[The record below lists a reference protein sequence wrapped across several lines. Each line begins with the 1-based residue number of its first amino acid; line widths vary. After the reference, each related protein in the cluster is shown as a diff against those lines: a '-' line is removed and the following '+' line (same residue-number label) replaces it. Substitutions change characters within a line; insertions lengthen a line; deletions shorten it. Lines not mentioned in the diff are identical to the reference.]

1 MMQSIHLLIDQ
12 LEDEK
17 RIDLDLNLVSV
28 SFLNQHL
35 RNILAYLYFEI
46 LAFDSRPI
54 EDILLEYLLDN
65 EKEEIQKLTML
76 ERKRLAL
83 ALKQHFISRN
93 FDEEENTVH
102 ALFAT
107 YFASEYC
114 YQDLIQITGKGKLA
128 HLTFKDE
135 KRKNDF
141 FLIKNSISPWEK
153 TGLTF

>member
-1 MMQSIHLLIDQ
+1 MNALENRPMPKTEYEIMMQSIHLLIDQ

-17 RIDLDLNLVSV
+17 RIDLDLNLVSA

-54 EDILLEYLLDN
+54 EDIILEYLQDN
-65 EKEEIQKLTML
+65 EKEEEIQKLSML

-93 FDEEENTVH
+93 FARIICHLLSFGILLSRFNSNYGQGQISAH
-102 ALFAT
+102 
-107 YFASEYC
+107 YF
-114 YQDLIQITGKGKLA
+114 
-128 HLTFKDE
+128 
-135 KRKNDF
+135 
-141 FLIKNSISPWEK
+141 
-153 TGLTF
+153 